1 MADFF
6 VVAEEEIVLAFRMV
20 GVEGRAVLGREE
32 ALDAFRLATGKGTD
46 PSGRS
51 YAGIGAKVLILTEDV
66 ADLLEAEA
74 LEWQLAGGFPLIVEI
89 PSQGWPG
96 AASPKAGRKSI
107 VDLVR
112 EAVGVGI

>member
-1 MADFF
+1 VADFF

-20 GVEGRAVLGREE
+20 GVDGRAASNREE
-32 ALDAFRLATGKGTD
+32 ALDAFKYATGQGSD
-46 PSGRS
+46 PSGRT
-51 YAGIGAKVLILTEDV
+51 YKGRGVKVLILTEDV
-66 ADLLEAEA
+66 SDMIEAEA

-89 PSQGWPG
+89 PSQGQ
-96 AASPKAGRKSI
+96 PKAGRKGL

>member
-20 GVEGRAVLGREE
+20 GVDGRAVSGREE
-32 ALDAFRLATGKGTD
+32 ALDAFKQATGTGAD
-46 PSGRS
+46 PSGRP
-51 YAGIGAKVLILTEDV
+51 YKGIGAKVLILTEEV

-74 LEWQLAGGFPLIVEI
+74 LEWQLGGNFPLIVEI
-89 PSQGWPG
+89 PSQGQPRPNRRG
-96 AASPKAGRKSI
+96 LI
-107 VDLVR
+107 ELVR

>member
-20 GVEGRAVLGREE
+20 GVDGRAASGRDE
-32 ALDAFRLATGKGTD
+32 AVDAFKLATGTGSD
-46 PSGRS
+46 PSGRP
-51 YAGIGAKVLILTEDV
+51 YKGIGAKVLILTEET

-74 LEWQLAGGFPLIVEI
+74 LAWQLGGSFPLIVEI
-89 PSQGWPG
+89 PSQGLSRP
-96 AASPKAGRKSI
+96 GRKGL

>member
-20 GVEGRAVLGREE
+20 GVDGRAVSGRED
-32 ALDAFRLATGKGTD
+32 ALDAFRYATGRGAD
-46 PSGRS
+46 PSGRP
-51 YAGIGAKVLILTEDV
+51 YEGIGAKVLVLTEDV
-66 ADLLEAEA
+66 ADMVEAES
-74 LEWQLAGGFPLIVEI
+74 LEWQLGGGFPLIVEI
-89 PSQGWPG
+89 PAQGG
-96 AASPKAGRKSI
+96 PKPGRKGL

>member
-20 GVEGRAVLGREE
+20 GVDGRAASGREE
-32 ALDAFRLATGKGTD
+32 ALDAFRLATGTGAD
-46 PSGRS
+46 PSGRP
-51 YAGIGAKVLILTEDV
+51 YRGMGVKVLILTEESPICSRPRPWNGSSR
-66 ADLLEAEA
+66 EA
-74 LEWQLAGGFPLIVEI
+74 FRLIVEI
-89 PSQGWPG
+89 PSQGRPR
-96 AASPKAGRKSI
+96 PGRKSL

>member
-20 GVEGRAVLGREE
+20 GVDGRPVGGREE
-32 ALDAFRLATGKGTD
+32 ALDAFKEATGTGSD
-46 PSGRS
+46 PSGRP
-51 YAGIGAKVLILTEDV
+51 YKGIGAKVLILTEEV

-74 LEWQLAGGFPLIVEI
+74 LEWQLEGKFPLIVEI
-89 PSQGWPG
+89 PSQGQ
-96 AASPKAGRKSI
+96 SRSNRKGLI
-107 VDLVR
+107 ELVR

>member
-20 GVEGRAVLGREE
+20 GVPGRAVSGREE
-32 ALDAFRLATGKGTD
+32 ALDAFRYATGTGAD
-46 PSGRS
+46 PSGRA
-51 YAGIGAKVLILTEDV
+51 YKGINAKVLILTEEV

-74 LEWQLAGGFPLIVEI
+74 MEWQLAGGFPLLVEI
-89 PSQGWPG
+89 PSQAEGKP
-96 AASPKAGRKSI
+96 GRKSLE
-107 VDLVR
+107 DAVR

>member
-20 GVEGRAVLGREE
+20 GVDGRAVSGRED
-32 ALDAFRLATGKGTD
+32 ALDAFRHATGTGSD
-46 PSGRS
+46 PSGRP
-51 YAGIGAKVLILTEDV
+51 YKGVGAKVLILTEEV

-74 LEWQLAGGFPLIVEI
+74 LEWQLEGGFPLIVEI
-89 PSQGWPG
+89 PSQGP
-96 AASPKAGRKSI
+96 SRPGRKGL
-107 VDLVR
+107 VALVR